1 MEQALTPK
9 QQQEARYMAY
19 RARLLPQQLERA
31 YRRVEALQREAR
43 RLGMTDIIRELQP

>member
-1 MEQALTPK
+1 MEQALSRK
-9 QQQEARYMAY
+9 QREERYTAY

-43 RLGMTDIIRELQP
+43 RLGMTDIIREIQP

>member
-9 QQQEARYMAY
+9 QRQERLYARY

-43 RLGMTDIIRELQP
+43 RLGMTDIIRELKP